1 MGRLRRSGMIEARS
15 GDNLAINLQLCRGG
29 LRKLATARI
38 RSVEEL
44 FGGFLVSAPPPTLRP
59 DDYRH
64 LSPGFEVLERL
75 LRVSLARQHGGVNL
89 LVYGSP
95 GTGKSEL
102 ARALAQQLD
111 VPLSDAAKQ
120 ADY

>member
-64 LSPGFEVLERL
+64 LSPGFEVLER
-75 LRVSLARQHGGVNL
+75 SEEH
-89 LVYGSP
+89 
-95 GTGKSEL
+95 TSEL
-102 ARALAQQLD
+102 QSIMRISYAVFCL
-111 VPLSDAAKQ
+111 KKKNTNTT
-120 ADY
+120 

>member
-59 DDYRH
+59 DDYRP
-64 LSPGFEVLERL
+64 LSPGFDVLERM
-75 LRVSLARQHGGVNL
+75 LRVSLARQHAAIGRAACRERWSQDGYIRV
-89 LVYGSP
+89 G
-95 GTGKSEL
+95 
-102 ARALAQQLD
+102 ARA
-111 VPLSDAAKQ
+111 VKKKK
-120 ADY
+120 